1 MIRHLALACA
11 LACLA
16 GCASQPAP
24 APVPAT
30 ATGGDIPAAPADP
43 SVMTPHGY

>member
-1 MIRHLALACA
+1 MIRHLTLACA

-24 APVPAT
+24 APVSAT
-30 ATGGDIPAAPADP
+30 ATGGDIPAALADP